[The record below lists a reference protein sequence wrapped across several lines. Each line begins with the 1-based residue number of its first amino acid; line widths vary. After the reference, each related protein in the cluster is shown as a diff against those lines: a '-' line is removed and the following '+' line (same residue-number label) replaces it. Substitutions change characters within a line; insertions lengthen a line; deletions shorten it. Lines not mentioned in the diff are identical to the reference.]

1 MRLYLYFRVF
11 LETFDQRLTVNKSLS
26 GFLVSVCI
34 LAQDSR
40 GGIRLLYL
48 HSLYPEHKATK
59 ITMVMNVTWVPIAF
73 TCPIL
78 FG

>member
-34 LAQDSR
+34 RAQDSR

-73 TCPIL
+73 TCPML